1 MADREGLPLRRNPGP
16 SAEEVEEYLRDHPDF
31 FNERPEIL
39 RHLTPP
45 GIDRGDGVIDFQG
58 YILERVKGDLKR
70 LQLDQKELIAISR
83 NNLSSQS
90 RIHAA
95 VLAALSARTFEH
107 LIEILTTDLAVHL
120 DVDVVVLAFETDS
133 RQNDGLCGLRLLPQG
148 SIDGLIPPG
157 KEIRLI
163 GNSAGDPMLFSG
175 AASLVRSQAL
185 MKLRIRREGPAGM
198 LALGARSADRFNPG
212 QGTELLGFLA
222 RVIEQAIRGWLD
234 LPD

>member
-1 MADREGLPLRRNPGP
+1 MADREGLPLRRSPGT

-45 GIDRGDGVIDFQG
+45 SIDRGDGVIDFQG
-58 YILERVKGDLKR
+58 YILDRVKGDLKR

-163 GNSAGDPMLFSG
+163 GTSAGDPVLFSG

>member
-1 MADREGLPLRRNPGP
+1 MADRETLPLRRPPGP
-16 SAEEVEEYLRDHPDF
+16 SADEVEGYLRDHPDF

-45 GIDRGDGVIDFQG
+45 SVDRGDGVIDLQG
-58 YILERVKGDLKR
+58 YILDRVKGDLQR
-70 LQLDQKELIAISR
+70 LQLAQKELIAISR

-90 RIHAA
+90 RVHAA

-120 DVDVVVLAFETDS
+120 DVDVVVLAFETDD

-148 SIDGLIPPG
+148 AINGMVQPG
-157 KEIRLI
+157 KEIRLV
-163 GNSAGDPMLFSG
+163 GNAAGDPVLFG
-175 AASLVRSQAL
+175 GVASLVRSQAL
-185 MKLRIRREGPAGM
+185 LKLRVRREGPAGM
-198 LALGARSADRFNPG
+198 LALGARSADRFHVG

-222 RVIEQAIRGWLD
+222 RVVEQAIRGWLD
-234 LPD
+234 LPE